1 MVTTRP
7 TRLGQAIR
15 TALCFSLVPFSL
27 LTSQSVLAEEVVQKD
42 SLAVETI
49 VVTASA
55 LKVDT
60 PAQETP
66 KSVSIIDRTDLEQ
79 HDVQKLDEALRYT
92 PGFTSPYGAD
102 NDAEWMFVRG
112 FEPSVYL
119 DGNRLYK
126 EGFFAWVVEPF
137 GLERVELVKG
147 PSSVLYGE
155 TMPGGVI
162 NVVQKKPTD
171 APQGKVTFSVGNK
184 DYQQLGVDVSN
195 WANED
200 GSQRY
205 RLVAMVN
212 QKDGEKDRT
221 ENQRVYIAPSYSID
235 FSEETSLTL
244 LMTFLQDDGIP
255 VNNFLPSEG
264 VLTALPNGEKFSTSA
279 NYGLPDSD
287 GFEKTQVSLGYQLS
301 HQLNDVWALNQNFN
315 YSYVDLY
322 LRSTSVWNNY
332 DGDAYT
338 LGRYTNFNDGDSQS
352 FTIDNN
358 ALAEWQSDSFE
369 HRFLT
374 GFDLQHHENS
384 WLGNSAIGSSAGNVN
399 ILNPTYVTP
408 DISADL
414 YDNEITKQ
422 QLGLYAQYQTKWD
435 QKWIFNLG
443 GRYDSVNLESTAT
456 NKDEM
461 DDGQLSLSGG
471 LMYLSDN
478 GFSPY
483 VSYSESFYAVSS
495 IDATTKKLFK
505 PIESAQREVGVKYMP
520 TWLDGYFNVAWFD
533 IEQDNA
539 TVSALVDGV
548 LTTSQKGSQQNTK
561 GVEVEAKIAMTENL
575 IVNANYTY
583 LDSHSGEGSD
593 RSRDS
598 LIPRHLASGWVTYDF
613 SGLGIEGLTV
623 GSGVRYT
630 GTSVDSPKN
639 ETIPAYLLWDAM
651 ATYAINKK
659 WDMQFN
665 VSNLTNEEYVAGC
678 DWGTCYYGESR
689 RMTATVN
696 YNW

>member
-1 MVTTRP
+1 
-7 TRLGQAIR
+7 
-15 TALCFSLVPFSL
+15 
-27 LTSQSVLAEEVVQKD
+27 
-42 SLAVETI
+42 
-49 VVTASA
+49 
-55 LKVDT
+55 
-60 PAQETP
+60 
-66 KSVSIIDRTDLEQ
+66 
-79 HDVQKLDEALRYT
+79 
-92 PGFTSPYGAD
+92 
-102 NDAEWMFVRG
+102 
-112 FEPSVYL
+112 
-119 DGNRLYK
+119 
-126 EGFFAWVVEPF
+126 
-137 GLERVELVKG
+137 
-147 PSSVLYGE
+147 
-155 TMPGGVI
+155 
-162 NVVQKKPTD
+162 
-171 APQGKVTFSVGNK
+171 
-184 DYQQLGVDVSN
+184 
-195 WANED
+195 
-200 GSQRY
+200 
-205 RLVAMVN
+205 
-212 QKDGEKDRT
+212 
-221 ENQRVYIAPSYSID
+221 
-235 FSEETSLTL
+235 
-244 LMTFLQDDGIP
+244 
-255 VNNFLPSEG
+255 
-264 VLTALPNGEKFSTSA
+264 
-279 NYGLPDSD
+279 
-287 GFEKTQVSLGYQLS
+287 
-301 HQLNDVWALNQNFN
+301 
-315 YSYVDLY
+315 
-322 LRSTSVWNNY
+322 
-332 DGDAYT
+332 

-533 IEQDNA
+533 IEQGNA

-583 LDSHSGEGSD
+583 LDSHSGEGSE

-639 ETIPAYLLWDAM
+639 ETIPAYRLWDAM
-651 ATYAINKK
+651 ATYVINKQ

-696 YNW
+696 YNWDSF